1 MLALFLSVNQL
12 IQSFSISE
20 RSLISSET
28 LIIASKIAITCVC
41 LLIVAIPEGMPLAV
55 SIAMALSVTRLKN
68 DNILI
73 KNLEAIQKC
82 AVLDELCISKTGT
95 LTNGVL
101 QVKSINHTYKDV
113 S

>member
-1 MLALFLSVNQL
+1 MT
-12 IQSFSISE
+12 E
-20 RSLISSET
+20 RSLLSSET

-95 LTNGVL
+95 LTNG
-101 QVKSINHTYKDV
+101 INRINYNTAGLKKFHKIFTVILKINFIH
-113 S
+113 

>member
-1 MLALFLSVNQL
+1 MKKIINL
-12 IQSFSISE
+12 IN
-20 RSLISSET
+20 
-28 LIIASKIAITCVC
+28 K
-41 LLIVAIPEGMPLAV
+41 
-55 SIAMALSVTRLKN
+55 

-101 QVKSINHTYKDV
+101 QVKSINHTYKEV

>member
-1 MLALFLSVNQL
+1 M
-12 IQSFSISE
+12 
-20 RSLISSET
+20 
-28 LIIASKIAITCVC
+28 
-41 LLIVAIPEGMPLAV
+41 AIPDGMPLAV

-101 QVKSINHTYKDV
+101 
-113 S
+113 